1 MGEKKSSEA
10 KLKAGVFVHP
20 HTGKQIAIFI
30 MMLIVVIASI
40 CPVIN
45 LVNLPVLVLGMPLIM
60 FWSILIVLASFVIL
74 QLARKWKVY

>member
-20 HTGKQIAIFI
+20 RTGKQIAIFI

-45 LVNLPVLVLGMPLIM
+45 LVNLPVLVLGMPLLM